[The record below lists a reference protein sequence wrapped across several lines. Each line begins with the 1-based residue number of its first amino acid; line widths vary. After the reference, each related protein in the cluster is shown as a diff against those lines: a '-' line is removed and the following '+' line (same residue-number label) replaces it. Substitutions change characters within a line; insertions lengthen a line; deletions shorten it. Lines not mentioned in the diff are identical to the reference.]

1 MTDEMPDEV
10 PFAGDFLA
18 AIIAERHDIL
28 DEMEAREDVDW
39 WNVSLTLAFL
49 IRGAF
54 TEDQQSKS
62 LIEQAFLDAADL
74 RESSGE

>member
-10 PFAGDFLA
+10 PFTGDFLA